1 MSSKDN
7 GGVHYHYHFYGS
19 QGWPAPDPA
28 QQMAPQPQPQPQ
40 PWAGP
45 PAFSGYRGQPGQPA
59 PGMANPH
66 PHPQA
71 DSLVKGL
78 AVGAGAAWLLTSEPA
93 QRVIMRTAVQLW
105 ATLQGGIEELK
116 ERYHD
121 AEAEAAAE
129 AAATP
134 EAPAEAPAEPQ
145 AAADPQADRSGPRP
159 VNG

>member
-1 MSSKDN
+1 MSNKDN
-7 GGVHYHYHFYGS
+7 GGMHYHYHFYGN
-19 QGWPAPDPA
+19 QPTPMPDPA
-28 QQMAPQPQPQPQ
+28 QQPQQ
-40 PWAGP
+40 WAGQP
-45 PAFSGYRGQPGQPA
+45 PIPPFPGYPGPQPA

-121 AEAEAAAE
+121 AEAEAAAA

-134 EAPAEAPAEPQ
+134 ESPAESGFEDAAPSET
-145 AAADPQADRSGPRP
+145 RSGPRP
-159 VNG
+159 VIG